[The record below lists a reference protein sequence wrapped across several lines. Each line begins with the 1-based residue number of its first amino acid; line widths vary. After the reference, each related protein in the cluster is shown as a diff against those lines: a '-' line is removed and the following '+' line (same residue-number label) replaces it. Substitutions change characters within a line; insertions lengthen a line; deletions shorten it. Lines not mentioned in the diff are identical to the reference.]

1 MKLMQTPSLS
11 IAALQTSLHWE
22 DQQKNLHHIN
32 EKLRVFEEPC
42 DVMILPEMFSTGFS
56 MSPEKFAEE
65 PNGPT
70 LQWMKELAAKKN
82 YAVTGS
88 FIVNDNGKYHN
99 RLHWVNPDGTYQYYD
114 KRHLFRMAGEDRH
127 YTAGNDKLIV
137 EYKGWKICPLV
148 CYDLRFPVWS
158 RNKSAIREDK
168 REYDYDLLIYVANW
182 PERRSYAWKTLLAA
196 RAIENLSYVAG
207 ANRIGNDGNFIYHS
221 GDSAIY
227 NFRGEIITSALIST
241 EEVIYTSIS
250 KQELDD
256 FRKSFPAGADA
267 DDFELK

>member
-1 MKLMQTPSLS
+1 MLTPALS

-22 DQQKNLHHIN
+22 DQRKNLHHIN
-32 EKLRVFEEPC
+32 EKLRGFEEPC

-56 MSPEKFAEE
+56 MSPEKFAEN
-65 PNGPT
+65 PDGPT
-70 LQWMKELAAKKN
+70 LHWMKELAAKNK

-88 FIVNDNGKYHN
+88 FIVNDNGNYHN
-99 RLHWVNPDGTYQYYD
+99 RLHWVNPDGTHSHYD

-127 YTAGNDKLIV
+127 YTAGDHKLIV
-137 EYKGWKICPLV
+137 EYKGWRICPLV

-158 RNKSAIREDK
+158 RNKSVIRDDK
-168 REYDYDLLIYVANW
+168 RVYDYDLLIYVANW

-196 RAIENLSYVAG
+196 RAIENLAYVAG
-207 ANRIGNDGNFIYHS
+207 VNRIGNDGNFIYHT

-227 NFRGEIITSALIST
+227 NFRGDVLTSALIST
-241 EEVIYTSIS
+241 EEIIYTALS

-256 FRKSFPAGADA
+256 FRKAFPAGADA